1 MKKNTNL
8 VTLGII
14 SGILAWI
21 GFNKYKNA
29 EKLKDIDVSPADRPF
44 TFTGFGKNVV
54 KCFVNLVIDNPSSLK
69 INIDKLTVEAY
80 YKGNYLGRVSPV
92 KVILNPTAKSPI
104 SLPLEIL
111 VSKIVMMGK
120 DVLTQKKFE
129 ILFRCFITFNVFD
142 YELAIPYNITIDIKE
157 QLNEYMK
164 SSLFSKL
171 FA

>member
-1 MKKNTNL
+1 MKKNTTL

-14 SGILAWI
+14 GGLLAWI
-21 GFNKYKNA
+21 GFNKYKDA

-54 KCFVNLVIDNPSSLK
+54 KCFVNLIIDNPSSLK
-69 INIDKLTVEAY
+69 INIDKISVEAY
-80 YKGNYLGRVSPV
+80 YKGDYLGRISPV
-92 KVILNPTAKSPI
+92 QLILNPSVKSPI

-111 VSKIVMMGK
+111 VSKIAMMGK
-120 DVLTQKKFE
+120 DILTQKKVE

-164 SSLFSKL
+164 SSLLSNL
-171 FA
+171 FV